1 VPHLALQEARHLV
14 LQVVLQVVLQQVR
27 FLTGG

>member
-1 VPHLALQEARHLV
+1 LLQWVPHLALQEARHLV
-14 LQVVLQVVLQQVR
+14 LQVVLQQVR